1 MPGIELTEEQKKEYT
16 QAFEVFDKNKDGMI
30 SRQELKTIMRSLGQ
44 NPTEDDIEEMLLNV
58 DRDKDGQ
65 ISYDEFMKIIS
76 QQIKA
81 SEDVDEMEEAFAVFD
96 VDKDGYITKSELRQV
111 MNRLGENLTDKQL
124 DAMIKEADKD
134 GDGKINAKEFKA
146 LMN

>member
-1 MPGIELTEEQKKEYT
+1 
-16 QAFEVFDKNKDGMI
+16 
-30 SRQELKTIMRSLGQ
+30 
-44 NPTEDDIEEMLLNV
+44 
-58 DRDKDGQ
+58 
-65 ISYDEFMKIIS
+65 
-76 QQIKA
+76 
-81 SEDVDEMEEAFAVFD
+81 MEEAFAVFD

-111 MNRLGENLTDKQL
+111 MNRLGENQTDKQL

>member
-1 MPGIELTEEQKKEYT
+1 MEVLRGQKKEYT

-65 ISYDEFMKIIS
+65 ISYD
-76 QQIKA
+76 
-81 SEDVDEMEEAFAVFD
+81 
-96 VDKDGYITKSELRQV
+96 
-111 MNRLGENLTDKQL
+111 
-124 DAMIKEADKD
+124 
-134 GDGKINAKEFKA
+134 
-146 LMN
+146 

>member
-1 MPGIELTEEQKKEYT
+1 
-16 QAFEVFDKNKDGMI
+16 
-30 SRQELKTIMRSLGQ
+30 
-44 NPTEDDIEEMLLNV
+44 
-58 DRDKDGQ
+58 
-65 ISYDEFMKIIS
+65 
-76 QQIKA
+76 
-81 SEDVDEMEEAFAVFD
+81 MEEAFAVFD
-96 VDKDGYITKSELRQV
+96 VDKDGYITRSELRQV

>member
-1 MPGIELTEEQKKEYT
+1 LEVLTGQKKEYT

-81 SEDVDEMEEAFAVFD
+81 S
-96 VDKDGYITKSELRQV
+96 G
-111 MNRLGENLTDKQL
+111 NRGF
-124 DAMIKEADKD
+124 
-134 GDGKINAKEFKA
+134 GC
-146 LMN
+146 

>member
-1 MPGIELTEEQKKEYT
+1 
-16 QAFEVFDKNKDGMI
+16 
-30 SRQELKTIMRSLGQ
+30 
-44 NPTEDDIEEMLLNV
+44 
-58 DRDKDGQ
+58 
-65 ISYDEFMKIIS
+65 
-76 QQIKA
+76 
-81 SEDVDEMEEAFAVFD
+81 MEEEFAVFD

>member
-1 MPGIELTEEQKKEYT
+1 
-16 QAFEVFDKNKDGMI
+16 
-30 SRQELKTIMRSLGQ
+30 
-44 NPTEDDIEEMLLNV
+44 
-58 DRDKDGQ
+58 
-65 ISYDEFMKIIS
+65 
-76 QQIKA
+76 
-81 SEDVDEMEEAFAVFD
+81 MEEAFAVFD

-111 MNRLGENLTDKQL
+111 MNQLGENLTDKQL

>member
-1 MPGIELTEEQKKEYT
+1 
-16 QAFEVFDKNKDGMI
+16 
-30 SRQELKTIMRSLGQ
+30 
-44 NPTEDDIEEMLLNV
+44 
-58 DRDKDGQ
+58 
-65 ISYDEFMKIIS
+65 
-76 QQIKA
+76 
-81 SEDVDEMEEAFAVFD
+81 MEEAFAVFD

>member
-1 MPGIELTEEQKKEYT
+1 M
-16 QAFEVFDKNKDGMI
+16 A
-30 SRQELKTIMRSLGQ
+30 
-44 NPTEDDIEEMLLNV
+44 
-58 DRDKDGQ
+58 
-65 ISYDEFMKIIS
+65 
-76 QQIKA
+76 
-81 SEDVDEMEEAFAVFD
+81 EAFAVFD

-111 MNRLGENLTDKQL
+111 MNRLGENLTDEQL

>member
-1 MPGIELTEEQKKEYT
+1 MEVLTGQKKENT
-16 QAFEVFDKNKDGMI
+16 QAFEVFDKNKDRMI

-81 SEDVDEMEEAFAVFD
+81 S
-96 VDKDGYITKSELRQV
+96 G
-111 MNRLGENLTDKQL
+111 NRGF
-124 DAMIKEADKD
+124 
-134 GDGKINAKEFKA
+134 GC
-146 LMN
+146 